1 MITDINK
8 FKFSSNIKIVFS
20 ITSTAII
27 YINTNLSKTTN
38 NKTNSAIYDFFYHKE
53 GTVCPFGVLCGKIM
67 IILGLIQIYFL
78 KTNKY
83 THLVRIIN
91 VILLILGFI
100 ASFMNIP
107 LMFKLIPAFILQS
120 LIIIL

>member
-1 MITDINK
+1 MNIDKNN
-8 FKFSSNIKIVFS
+8 FKFSNNIKIVFS
-20 ITSTAII
+20 IISTAII
-27 YINTNLSKTTN
+27 YISTNLSKTTI
-38 NKTNSAIYDFFYHKE
+38 TDDFFYHKQ

-91 VILLILGFI
+91 LILLVLGII

>member
-1 MITDINK
+1 MNIDKNN
-8 FKFSSNIKIVFS
+8 FKFSNNIKIVFS
-20 ITSTAII
+20 IISTAII
-27 YINTNLSKTTN
+27 YITTNLSKTTN
-38 NKTNSAIYDFFYHKE
+38 YKSNSAIYDFFYHKQ

-91 VILLILGFI
+91 LILLVLGII

-120 LIIIL
+120 LIITF